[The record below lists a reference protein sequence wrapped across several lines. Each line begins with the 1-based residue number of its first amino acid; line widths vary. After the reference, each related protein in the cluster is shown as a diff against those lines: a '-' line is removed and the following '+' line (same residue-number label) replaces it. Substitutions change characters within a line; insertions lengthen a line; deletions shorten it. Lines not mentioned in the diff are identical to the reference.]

1 MSGVRIFSGALI
13 KASAIADA
21 FFDFMGTFDGTFCE
35 TCAVKKEEASG
46 GNHEKKNGTF
56 YI

>member
-1 MSGVRIFSGALI
+1 
-13 KASAIADA
+13 
-21 FFDFMGTFDGTFCE
+21 MGTFDGTFCE
-35 TCAVKKEEASG
+35 TCVVQKGEVSG